1 MKEIIHYTYEAF
13 DGKSFTNAKE
23 CQEYEATLRSKSLGL
38 KMLNDEFQEL
48 TLDEE
53 GYESAYYLI
62 INKQEDIEYI
72 KHIATEY
79 GYSYPWDRGSNCK
92 EKIGI
97 YKYNCKYDGW
107 ENYDDIFAEI
117 RETYT
122 KLLTFRKDMTPFER
136 KSSTV

>member
-13 DGKSFTNAKE
+13 DGKSFVNAKE
-23 CQEYEATLRSKSLGL
+23 CQEYEANLRSKNLGL

-48 TLDEE
+48 PLDEE
-53 GYESAYYLI
+53 GYENAYYLI

-72 KHIATEY
+72 KHIAKEY
-79 GYSYPWDRGSNCK
+79 GYSHPWGRYSNRE

-97 YKYNCKYDGW
+97 YRYHYKNDNW

-122 KLLTFRKDMTPFER
+122 KLLTFRKDMTPFEC